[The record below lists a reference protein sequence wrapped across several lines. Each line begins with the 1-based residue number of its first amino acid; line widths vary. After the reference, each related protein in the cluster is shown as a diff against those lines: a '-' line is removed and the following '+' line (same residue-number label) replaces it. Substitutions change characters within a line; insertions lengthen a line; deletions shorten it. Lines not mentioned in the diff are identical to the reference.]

1 MPEEEST
8 EAPRLHAKLF
18 PSEPIIGGPFL
29 NAFHKVLKATLPE
42 WTSRLTVREGGVDR
56 CVVGPDDDLAAAIP
70 IVPRISP
77 RGRQGAHLYG
87 AYRGLSFLLISSPDS
102 LPPSHN
108 VINIC
113 SDGRPEIEGRST
125 HEWIRTFFEAVVAA
139 IPIRYGLACDGE
151 EFSAQNSI
159 ADEWS
164 VELVG
169 RDMTKSLPGLYW
181 LNYFGEPYVDFIGE
195 TRLTTA
201 PGPIVR
207 KVDHGVFIELAE
219 SPWDWRSPAYQ
230 SLREDVLS
238 HLGPEYFYSL
248 QNPDRPTIAPTFTR
262 SQSALP

>member
-1 MPEEEST
+1 MPGEPST
-8 EAPRLHAKLF
+8 EVPSLHAKLF

-29 NAFHKVLKATLPE
+29 KAFHKVLKATLPE
-42 WTSRLTVREGGVDR
+42 WTSRLRVRESGVDR
-56 CVVGPDDDLAAAIP
+56 CVVGSDDDLAAAIP
-70 IVPRISP
+70 IEPRISP
-77 RGRQGAHLYG
+77 RGWQGAHLYG

-102 LPPSHN
+102 LPPHRN
-108 VINIC
+108 VINID
-113 SDGRPEIEGRST
+113 SDGRPEIEGRPT

-181 LNYFGEPYVDFIGE
+181 LNFFGEPYVDFIGE

-201 PGPIVR
+201 PAPIVR

-219 SPWDWRSPAYQ
+219 SPWSWRSSAY
-230 SLREDVLS
+230 
-238 HLGPEYFYSL
+238 
-248 QNPDRPTIAPTFTR
+248 
-262 SQSALP
+262 